1 MKNKKFIYIFGTF
14 LVCLFIFLPKNV
26 WAVTDYDGN
35 GIITQDEKIRYYQE
49 IWGVTYDPNN
59 PQAAADELQKKMDEY
74 ATSKGSNSIDNNN
87 QKAPKKEKHTHSY
100 TATVTKE
107 ATCTEEGKTTYRC
120 ECGDSYTE
128 PIPKKPHDYETT
140 ITKEPTCTEPGTQT
154 QVCKNCGD
162 TIETTIPALG
172 HKPGDWT
179 TEKEPTCT
187 EEGKKVRYCTV
198 CGEVVETMIIDKLP
212 HTEGDWEVVQKPTLI
227 KTGLKV
233 KKCTICGEVLKEEV
247 IPANTTLLYI
257 IIGLSCAV
265 LVGGVIGIITYK
277 RRH

>member
-1 MKNKKFIYIFGTF
+1 MRTAGSDVSRTAHTQEKEAINYNG
-14 LVCLFIFLPKNV
+14 
-26 WAVTDYDGN
+26 D
-35 GIITQDEKIRYYQE
+35 GIIDKDEKMRYMQE
-49 IWGVTYDPNN
+49 TWGVNSFDELKNLWSDPNYIE
-59 PQAAADELQKKMDEY
+59 AQKEN
-74 ATSKGSNSIDNNN
+74 GSENKAN
-87 QKAPKKEKHTHSY
+87 QTPSKKEKHTHSY

-179 TEKEPTCT
+179 TEKEPTCS

-198 CGEVVETMIIDKLP
+198 CGEVVETMVIDKLP
-212 HTEGDWEVVQKPTLI
+212 HTEGDWEVVQKPTLT
-227 KTGLKV
+227 KTGLKIV
-233 KKCTICGEVLKEEV
+233 KCTVCGEVLKEEV

-257 IIGLSCAV
+257 IISAVVAV
-265 LVGGVIGIITYK
+265 LVIIALGVITYK

>member
-1 MKNKKFIYIFGTF
+1 MKNKKFIYISG
-14 LVCLFIFLPKNV
+14 IFLICLLIFIPKNV

-35 GIITQDEKIRYYQE
+35 GIITQDEKQRYYKE
-49 IWGVTYDPNN
+49 VYGVDPYTEGWDAFNSAVDNLVEKNGTAKETNQSTSPSNESKIDSSNN
-59 PQAAADELQKKMDEY
+59 NNTKNSTTNTVEKSKAAD
-74 ATSKGSNSIDNNN
+74 SS
-87 QKAPKKEKHTHSY
+87 PKKETPPPSY
-100 TATVTKE
+100 TSTV
-107 ATCTEEGKTTYRC
+107 
-120 ECGDSYTE
+120 
-128 PIPKKPHDYETT
+128 
-140 ITKEPTCTEPGTQT
+140 TKEPTCTEEGEKTYT
-154 QVCKNCGD
+154 SDLGD
-162 TIETTIPALG
+162 SYTEVIPALG

-198 CGEVVETMIIDKLP
+198 CGEPVETMVIDKLP

-233 KKCTICGEVLKEEV
+233 KKCTICGEVLEEEV

-265 LVGGVIGIITYK
+265 LIGGVIGIITYK

>member
-1 MKNKKFIYIFGTF
+1 MKNKKFIYISGIF

-26 WAVTDYDGN
+26 WAITDYNGD
-35 GIITQDEKIRYYQE
+35 GIIDKDEKMRYMQE
-49 IWGVTYDPNN
+49 TWGVNSFDELKNLWSDPNYIE
-59 PQAAADELQKKMDEY
+59 AQKEN
-74 ATSKGSNSIDNNN
+74 GSENKAN
-87 QKAPKKEKHTHSY
+87 QTPSKKETPTPYY
-100 TATVTKE
+100 TSTV
-107 ATCTEEGKTTYRC
+107 
-120 ECGDSYTE
+120 
-128 PIPKKPHDYETT
+128 
-140 ITKEPTCTEPGTQT
+140 TKEPTCTEEGEKTYT
-154 QVCKNCGD
+154 SDLGD
-162 TIETTIPALG
+162 SYTEVIPALG

-265 LVGGVIGIITYK
+265 LIGGVIGIITYK